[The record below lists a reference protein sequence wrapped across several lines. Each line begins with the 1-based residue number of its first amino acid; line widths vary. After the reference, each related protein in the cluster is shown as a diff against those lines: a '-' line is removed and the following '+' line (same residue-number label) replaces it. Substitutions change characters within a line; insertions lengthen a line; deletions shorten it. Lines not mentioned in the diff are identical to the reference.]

1 MNREYREAVRVMDR
15 VIDILEKDQNASKEE
30 LLEGARRYK
39 ESVERVTERRS
50 VKGLAIISIVIST
63 LALLGVI
70 VQLCQ

>member
-1 MNREYREAVRVMDR
+1 MNREYREAVRVM
-15 VIDILEKDQNASKEE
+15 DILEKDQNASKEE

-70 VQLCQ
+70 VQLCR